1 MSQIKGSKVLITGGA
16 SGIGKLLGRR
26 LLEQGAQSLTIW
38 DINEQ
43 ALQKTAEEFS
53 DYNIHAYCINLRDT
67 KAIQNTAK
75 EVLSNAGNIDI
86 LINNAGVVVGKDFA
100 EHNPQDIDF
109 TLEINTAAVMHTT
122 LAFLSSM
129 LQQKSGHIVNI
140 SSAAGMLSNPK
151 MSVYA
156 GSKWAVLGW
165 SESLRLE
172 LRNTGVEVSTITPS
186 YIDTGMFEGV
196 KTNPLLPLLKTEK
209 VVQAI
214 IKAITHNKRYVRLPF
229 LVKILPFVK
238 GILPP
243 FIFDVFVGKW
253 LGIYNSMAPFKGR
266 K

>member
-1 MSQIKGSKVLITGGA
+1 MSQIKGSKILITGGA
-16 SGIGKLLGRR
+16 SGIGKQLGKR
-26 LLEQGAQSLTIW
+26 LLELGAESLTIW
-38 DINEQ
+38 DVNEKG
-43 ALQKTAEEFS
+43 LQETAQEIKEYSAHTF
-53 DYNIHAYCINLRDT
+53 CIDLRDT
-67 KAIQNTAK
+67 EAIQSTAK
-75 EVLSNAGNIDI
+75 EVLSTIGNIDI
-86 LINNAGVVVGKDFA
+86 LINNAGVVVGKDFID
-100 EHNPQDIDF
+100 HSPKDIDF
-109 TLEINTAAVMHTT
+109 TLEVNTAAVMHTT
-122 LAFLSSM
+122 LAFLSKM
-129 LQQKSGHIVNI
+129 LQQKQGHIVNI

-172 LRNTGVEVSTITPS
+172 LQNTGVEVSTVTPS

-196 KTNPLLPLLKTEK
+196 KTNPFLPLLKTEK
-209 VVQAI
+209 VVTAI
-214 IKAITHNKRYVRLPF
+214 IRSITHNQRYVRLPF

-253 LGIYNSMAPFKGR
+253 LGIYKSMAPFKGR